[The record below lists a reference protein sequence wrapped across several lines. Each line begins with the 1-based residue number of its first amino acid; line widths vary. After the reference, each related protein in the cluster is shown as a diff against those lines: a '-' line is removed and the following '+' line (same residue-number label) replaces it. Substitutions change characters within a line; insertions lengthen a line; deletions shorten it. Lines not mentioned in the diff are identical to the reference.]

1 MISLLTANLEQII
14 KLGAVGGILI
24 FIYKVYSWY
33 QTLKRREAEL
43 LIKDTEVKLDGVKKD
58 FQTINLLELLKRAND
73 RMERR
78 DKTDP
83 KK

>member
-1 MISLLTANLEQII
+1 MINLLMANLEPAL
-14 KLGAVGGILI
+14 KLGVVGAILL
-24 FIYKVYSWY
+24 FVYKVYSWY
-33 QTLKRREAEL
+33 QSLKRREAEL

-58 FQTINLLELLKRAND
+58 FQTVNLLELLKRANE
-73 RMERR
+73 RMDRR